1 VFALMC
7 SQVFSLQPPNTLP
20 ALSCVFPAADQE
32 PRHQGR
38 HQTRQQCCAC
48 SSLRYFLRQ
57 IVNRVVEIK
66 DRKLQDYVGDYNYYL
81 EQNLEAR
88 RKELERE
95 AELEAAAP
103 KVKSQSKMTRVRTG
117 QNSRLGSNK
126 LGSVV
131 TCLCCCRLYRA
142 LCKAASC
149 TC

>member
-1 VFALMC
+1 M
-7 SQVFSLQPPNTLP
+7 
-20 ALSCVFPAADQE
+20 
-32 PRHQGR
+32 
-38 HQTRQQCCAC
+38 
-48 SSLRYFLRQ
+48 
-57 IVNRVVEIK
+57 NRVVEIK

-117 QNSRLGSNK
+117 QNFRLGSNK
-126 LGSVV
+126 LGSVL

-149 TC
+149 MLTTQEIGQTANISYMVLIKVRTRWVSLCEGLRGSEGQAKRVPLVV